1 MSFTKVA
8 YLNQTQHG
16 DSRWWVWGIVFWFT
30 VLGWL
35 AAQLVVTSPISPIL
49 DSVDPE
55 LSQQMLDMSMAVFT
69 GEGAS
74 SIYLFGGLFAGST
87 ILGLVFWVL
96 NRVTKNMARK
106 IFGTLCGLMVVASL
120 FSLAKI
126 FPLMTTPELS
136 ELNPKII
143 SASPL
148 IFLFILLSFPAT
160 LIVPYLGQKF
170 LHQRSI
176 KSLHTAASKIRWNR
190 GLQAFFVTW
199 IVLGLFTAILHFT
212 GISSVKSNIGA
223 ERFIAYSLIC
233 ILFLPLQSATEEI
246 IFRGYLNQGIHHLL
260 KNKWV
265 TFAIT
270 SFLFMAMHLANPEAV
285 AGKESGMHVLT
296 MSHYFLFGFFACLM
310 VWMDD
315 GLESAIG
322 FHAANNTFAG
332 IFVNYEG
339 SVIPTPSLF
348 IAKSNPAIDVFIAIA
363 TLGLITYIMWRT
375 RRALN

>member
-1 MSFTKVA
+1 MSFTKDA

-74 SIYLFGGLFAGST
+74 SIYLFGGMFAGST

-96 NRVTKNMARK
+96 NRVTKNMARN

>member
-1 MSFTKVA
+1 MSFTKDA

-35 AAQLVVTSPISPIL
+35 AAQIVVTSPIFPIL

-120 FSLAKI
+120 FSLAKF

>member
-1 MSFTKVA
+1 MSFTKDA

-285 AGKESGMHVLT
+285 AGKENGMHVLT

>member
-1 MSFTKVA
+1 MSFTKDA

-126 FPLMTTPELS
+126 FPLMTTPALS
-136 ELNPKII
+136 ELN
-143 SASPL
+143 S
-148 IFLFILLSFPAT
+148 
-160 LIVPYLGQKF
+160 
-170 LHQRSI
+170 
-176 KSLHTAASKIRWNR
+176 
-190 GLQAFFVTW
+190 
-199 IVLGLFTAILHFT
+199 
-212 GISSVKSNIGA
+212 
-223 ERFIAYSLIC
+223 
-233 ILFLPLQSATEEI
+233 
-246 IFRGYLNQGIHHLL
+246 
-260 KNKWV
+260 
-265 TFAIT
+265 
-270 SFLFMAMHLANPEAV
+270 
-285 AGKESGMHVLT
+285 
-296 MSHYFLFGFFACLM
+296 
-310 VWMDD
+310 
-315 GLESAIG
+315 
-322 FHAANNTFAG
+322 
-332 IFVNYEG
+332 
-339 SVIPTPSLF
+339 
-348 IAKSNPAIDVFIAIA
+348 
-363 TLGLITYIMWRT
+363 
-375 RRALN
+375 

>member
-1 MSFTKVA
+1 MSFTKDA

-212 GISSVKSNIGA
+212 GISAVKSNIGA

>member
-1 MSFTKVA
+1 MSFTKDA

-363 TLGLITYIMWRT
+363 TLGLITYIMWRM

>member
-1 MSFTKVA
+1 MSFTKDA

-74 SIYLFGGLFAGST
+74 SIYLFGGMFAGST

>member
-1 MSFTKVA
+1 MSFTKDA

-363 TLGLITYIMWRT
+363 TLGLITYIIWRT

>member
-1 MSFTKVA
+1 MSFTKDA

-120 FSLAKI
+120 FSLAKF

-233 ILFLPLQSATEEI
+233 ILFLPIQSATEEI

>member
-1 MSFTKVA
+1 MSFTKDA

-285 AGKESGMHVLT
+285 AGKENGMHVLT
-296 MSHYFLFGFFACLM
+296 MCHYFLFGFFACLM

>member
-1 MSFTKVA
+1 MSFAKDA

-49 DSVDPE
+49 DSADPE
-55 LSQQMLDMSMAVFT
+55 LSQQMLDMSMAVFI

-74 SIYLFGGLFAGST
+74 SIYLFGGLFAAST
-87 ILGLVFWVL
+87 VLGLLFWVI
-96 NRVTKNMARK
+96 NRTTKNTVHK
-106 IFGTLCGLMVVASL
+106 IFGGLCGLMVVTSL

-148 IFLFILLSFPAT
+148 IFLFILLSFPAS

-176 KSLHTAASKIRWNR
+176 KSLHTAATKIRWNR
-190 GLQAFFVTW
+190 GFQAFFVTW

-212 GISSVKSNIGA
+212 GISSVQSNIGA
-223 ERFIAYSLIC
+223 ERFFVYSLIC

-260 KNKWV
+260 KNKWA

-348 IAKSNPAIDVFIAIA
+348 IAKSNPAIDVYIAIA
-363 TLGLITYIMWRT
+363 SLGLITFIMWKT
-375 RRALN
+375 RRALK

>member
-1 MSFTKVA
+1 MSFTKDA

-375 RRALN
+375 RKALN

>member
-1 MSFTKVA
+1 MSFTKDA

-199 IVLGLFTAILHFT
+199 IVLGLFTTILHFT

>member
-1 MSFTKVA
+1 MSFTKDA

-348 IAKSNPAIDVFIAIA
+348 IAKSNPAIDVYIAIA
-363 TLGLITYIMWRT
+363 SLGLITFIMWKT
-375 RRALN
+375 RRALK